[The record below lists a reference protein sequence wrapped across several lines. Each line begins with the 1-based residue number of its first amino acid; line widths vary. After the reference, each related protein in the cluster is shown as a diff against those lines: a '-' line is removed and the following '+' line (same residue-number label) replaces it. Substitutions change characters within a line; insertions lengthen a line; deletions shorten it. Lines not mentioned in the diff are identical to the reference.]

1 MRPPP
6 ARASAEIIALY
17 ERVAAALSASADL
30 ADAQAAKGELAENAG
45 GAGLAERARHA
56 AERGRC
62 IARRLCLR
70 AQADRLF
77 GDPPGWRAL
86 FDGHDELEG
95 VLLRRLDEAVIA
107 TDLAGTVKLWNAAA
121 ERLYGWSCAEVVG
134 RPITEITVGPDDAE
148 VAEQIMASVRSI
160 GSWEGEFW
168 VTRHDGS
175 RFLATCV
182 TSSSQT
188 TMASRSGWSG
198 SPSISHPGSR
208 ILPRRRGPSVRE
220 RTSADSVAMRTLRLG
235 QRQRRAG
242 RWCRPAASWRAGAR
256 DRRRREWPA
265 SLLRRFKP
273 LRGGSA
279 RSGSAESNSSPTI
292 FWGLLAGFST
302 DSHRGWRAANRG
314 LPTLDRLAPR
324 SARGPVR

>member
-175 RFLATCV
+175 RFLAYV
-182 TSSSQT
+182 RDVVVADDDGQPL
-188 TMASRSGWSG
+188 GLVG
-198 SPSISHPGSR
+198 ISIDLAPGVS
-208 ILPRRRGPSVRE
+208 
-220 RTSADSVAMRTLRLG
+220 D
-235 QRQRRAG
+235 
-242 RWCRPAASWRAGAR
+242 PAATARTVRSRAHVGGFRR
-256 DRRRREWPA
+256 DADFAVRSTPA
-265 SLLRRFKP
+265 
-273 LRGGSA
+273 
-279 RSGSAESNSSPTI
+279 
-292 FWGLLAGFST
+292 
-302 DSHRGWRAANRG
+302 
-314 LPTLDRLAPR
+314 
-324 SARGPVR
+324 